1 MKSSPRKVLLFGGS
15 GLIGSELAWKLT
27 RAGIDVLIADK
38 KKPQFSGFNFT
49 NLDITCEK
57 CVIDIISKYH
67 PDVIVH
73 LASPLT
79 TITESDPLEAC
90 KSGVLGSAYILE
102 HSTKV
107 NVNRIIIASSLAVY
121 GSGSKYY
128 PNKPLDEDV
137 PPAPNT
143 IYGAMKLCVENL
155 AAHYRNSGNT
165 DISVI
170 RLSVVLSSK
179 RRTGYTA
186 ILVESLRSI
195 SQAEEII
202 LPAPPDTP
210 IDWIHLDDAV
220 DVFFRAILHRDELLD
235 KYNVTADRI
244 TLQEIGNIIKG
255 MNPGIRIKYADQQP
269 LLLPPPQGFS
279 TTRVKN
285 HLKWNP
291 KLSIKDVVKEIIK
304 HKNPF

>member
-1 MKSSPRKVLLFGGS
+1 MKRSPRKVLLFGGS

-27 RAGIDVLIADK
+27 RAGVDVLIADK
-38 KKPQFSGFNFT
+38 KKPLSSSFNFT

-57 CVIDIISKYH
+57 HIIDAISKYR

-102 HSTKV
+102 HSTKL

-143 IYGAMKLCVENL
+143 MYGAMKLCVENL
-155 AAHYRNSGNT
+155 AAHYRNDTNV
-165 DISVI
+165 DISAI

-186 ILVESLRSI
+186 ILVESLRKAT
-195 SQAEEII
+195 QAKEIV

-210 IDWIHLDDAV
+210 IDWVHLDDAV
-220 DVFFRAILHRDELLD
+220 DVFIRAILYGGKLLD

-244 TLQEIGNIIKG
+244 TLQEIGNAIKG
-255 MNPGIRIKYADQQP
+255 MMPGIKIKYSDQQP

-279 TTRVKN
+279 TARVRN

-291 KLSIKDVVKEIIK
+291 KVSIKDVIKEII
-304 HKNPF
+304 